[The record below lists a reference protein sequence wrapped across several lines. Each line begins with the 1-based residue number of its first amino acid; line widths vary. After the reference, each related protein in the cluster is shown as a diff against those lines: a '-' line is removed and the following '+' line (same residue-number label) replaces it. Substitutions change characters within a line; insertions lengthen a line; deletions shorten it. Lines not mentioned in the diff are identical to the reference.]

1 MRVALVAGNQSLDLP
16 PEHNRHMAGTCRPDE
31 CWVSSFHNNASR
43 EWSGLRTDKGDQTRP
58 CKAGNDLRTEES
70 WPQWRCVMTVF
81 EEILVDV
88 IESYPGFSPIQLAR
102 AIIAE
107 LDL

>member
-1 MRVALVAGNQSLDLP
+1 
-16 PEHNRHMAGTCRPDE
+16 
-31 CWVSSFHNNASR
+31 
-43 EWSGLRTDKGDQTRP
+43 
-58 CKAGNDLRTEES
+58 
-70 WPQWRCVMTVF
+70 MTVF

-107 LDL
+107 LDRVGFEAEEPGADDDDDDGMPAASTFADVDMLTLMTRTIH

>member
-1 MRVALVAGNQSLDLP
+1 
-16 PEHNRHMAGTCRPDE
+16 
-31 CWVSSFHNNASR
+31 
-43 EWSGLRTDKGDQTRP
+43 
-58 CKAGNDLRTEES
+58 
-70 WPQWRCVMTVF
+70 MTVF

-107 LDL
+107 LDLVGFEAEEPGADDDDDGMPDASTFADVDMLTLMTRTIH